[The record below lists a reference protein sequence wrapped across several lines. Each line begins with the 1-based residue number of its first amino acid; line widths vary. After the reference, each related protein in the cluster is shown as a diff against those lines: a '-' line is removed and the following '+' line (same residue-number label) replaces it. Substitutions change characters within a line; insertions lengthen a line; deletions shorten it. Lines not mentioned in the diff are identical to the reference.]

1 MSSRR
6 DFFRQSAMAS
16 SIMISHG
23 DTIVDNRSQATR
35 SPLKT
40 SLNAFSF
47 NGPLTAGKMTLEDMI
62 SYCAS
67 LGFLAVDITGY
78 YFKGYPTVPDDDY
91 LFHIKR
97 FAFRNGIEISGT
109 GVRND
114 FTEPDPTKRKE
125 SVKLVKAWIEV
136 AGKLG
141 APVIRVFAGNQQ
153 PANFK
158 REQILEWMTKDLYE
172 CIEHGAKHG
181 VIVGLQNH
189 DDFIKTADQALEII
203 KPLQSDWFGL
213 ILDTGSYRQN
223 DPYAEIEKTADRAVN
238 WQIKEKVFIN
248 GKEQDVDMDK
258 LIRVIQRSGYTGYIP
273 LETLGDGD
281 PKTKITNL
289 FNSISNS
296 INKI

>member
-1 MSSRR
+1 MSTRR
-6 DFFRQSAMAS
+6 DFFKQSALTS
-16 SIMISHG
+16 SIMMTRGSII
-23 DTIVDNRSQATR
+23 DAKIDATR

-47 NGPLTAGKMTLEDMI
+47 NEPLTSGKMTIDDMI
-62 SYCAS
+62 TYCATS
-67 LGFLAVDITGY
+67 GFLGVDITGY
-78 YFKGYPTVPDDDY
+78 YFKGYPNVPDDDY
-91 LFHIKR
+91 LFHTKR
-97 FAFRNGIEISGT
+97 FAFKKGIEISGT

-125 SVKLVKAWIEV
+125 SVKLVKAWIE
-136 AGKLG
+136 AASKLG

-153 PANFK
+153 SPNFK
-158 REQILEWMTKDLYE
+158 REQVLEWMTKDLSE

-181 VIVGLQNH
+181 VVVGLQNH

-223 DPYAEIEKTADRAVN
+223 DPYAEIEKTAAYSVN
-238 WQIKEKVFIN
+238 WQIKEKVFMN
-248 GKEQDVDMDK
+248 GKEQDVNMDK
-258 LIRVIQRSGYTGYIP
+258 LIKVIQRSGYTGYIP

-281 PKTKITNL
+281 PKPKISSL
-289 FNSISNS
+289 FNSINNS
-296 INKI
+296 ISKL